1 MSDQEA
7 NDREVPKR
15 SSKLKRTAI
24 WLGSLALVLTIA
36 AELVA
41 RFYLGLGD
49 PPLFIADS
57 EIEYLYKP
65 SSEFHRFGNRIAFNS
80 YSMRSDEFP
89 AHKTNADE
97 FRVIVMG
104 DSVING
110 GSQTDQSQLATSI
123 LQGQLQDD
131 LKRPVV
137 VGNVSAGSW
146 GPPNMLAYAKRY
158 GFFDA
163 DVIVIVLSSHDYA
176 DAPTSAPVVGTSPTM
191 PDRSPALALTDA
203 LERYVL
209 PRLRRS
215 IRSGDVVSPEPGP
228 EDARIALA
236 DLARLLDLAKGDHRK
251 VLVFHHCE
259 KSELDGQFKPGR
271 AEIEEVVQ
279 KSQLDLR
286 DWRDSF
292 KEKLKAGEDP
302 YRDYI
307 HPNAIGQQVI
317 AMHVKRELLKVVAQ

>member
-1 MSDQEA
+1 MPDQET
-7 NDREVPKR
+7 NDRGVSKR
-15 SSKLKRTAI
+15 WPKLKRTAI
-24 WLGSLALVLTIA
+24 WLASLVLVLTIA

-49 PPLFIADS
+49 PPLFIADAQ
-57 EIEYLYKP
+57 IEYLYKP
-65 SSEFHRFGNRIAFNS
+65 SSEYHRFGNRIAFNS

-89 AHKTNADE
+89 AHKTNPDE

-123 LQGQLQDD
+123 LQAQLKDD
-131 LKRPVV
+131 LKRPVI

-146 GPPNMLAYAKRY
+146 GPPNLLAYAKRY

-163 DVIVIVLSSHDYA
+163 DAVIIVLSSHDYA
-176 DAPTSAPVVGTSPTM
+176 DAPTFAPVVGVSPTM

-203 LERYVL
+203 LQRYVL

-215 IRSGDVVSPEPGP
+215 IQSGDAVPPEPGP
-228 EDARIALA
+228 ESARIALG
-236 DLARLLDLAKGDHRK
+236 DLARLLELAKEDHRK

-259 KSELDGQFKPGR
+259 KTELDGQFKPGR

-279 KSQLDLR
+279 KSQLELR
-286 DWRDSF
+286 DWCDSF
-292 KEKLKAGEDP
+292 KEKLQAGEDP

-307 HPNAIGQQVI
+307 HPDAIGQQAI
-317 AMHVKRELLKVVAQ
+317 AKRVRREVLKVVAP